1 MILLIALIP
10 ATMLCMAGY
19 GVLFLARRSDGSFQ
33 AFGKYLGFWA
43 FTLAALLVLAG
54 VIGAAR
60 GGRYMQ
66 QMRVHHRA
74 FVQQGQP
81 MPQGPRPPQAQ
92 TPGGPPQAAPAPMP
106 APAPNGPA
114 PNGPAPSGR

>member
-1 MILLIALIP
+1 MILLLALIP

-43 FTLAALLVLAG
+43 FTLAALVVLAG

-66 QMRVHHRA
+66 QMRTQRA
-74 FVQQGQP
+74 FMQQGRP
-81 MPQGPRPPQAQ
+81 MPQMPMMGPGNQA
-92 TPGGPPQAAPAPMP
+92 PGGPPQAAPAP
-106 APAPNGPA
+106 APNGPA
-114 PNGPAPSGR
+114 PNSPAPSGR